1 MLDDIL
7 GIIFKAAYW
16 LLVPVAL
23 LRLYMQWRRI
33 PFRNPLGAFVCA
45 ITDWLVLPLRRVLKG
60 ALGGALGFDWP
71 SLAAAMIF
79 EWGLAAL
86 FDVVSARFAL
96 FNSSAALTTWII
108 AGGFGLLTTAL
119 NMMIFITIVAAV
131 LSWMRADNPLGDV
144 LDALAAPWLQPIR
157 RRLPMVG
164 GFDLSPLVLI
174 VLLQIAL
181 VILARA
187 QTLVLMA
194 LR

>member
-16 LLVPVAL
+16 LLVPAAL
-23 LRLYMQWRRI
+23 LRFYMQWRRI
-33 PFRNPLGAFVCA
+33 PFRNPLGSFVCA

-60 ALGGALGFDWP
+60 ALGFDWA
-71 SLAAAMIF
+71 SLAAAMMF

-96 FNSSAALTTWII
+96 FTSSAALTAWIVG
-108 AGGFGLLTTAL
+108 GGFGLLTTAI
-119 NMMIFITIVAAV
+119 NMIIFITIIAAV

-144 LDALAAPWLQPIR
+144 LDALAAPWLRPIR

-181 VILARA
+181 VILARV
-187 QTLVLMA
+187 QTLVLMV

>member
-16 LLVPVAL
+16 LLVPAAL
-23 LRLYMQWRRI
+23 LRFYMQWRRI
-33 PFRNPLGAFVCA
+33 PFRNPLGSFVCA

-60 ALGGALGFDWP
+60 ALGFDWA

-96 FNSSAALTTWII
+96 FTSSAALTVWIVSG
-108 AGGFGLLTTAL
+108 AFGLLTTAI
-119 NMMIFITIVAAV
+119 NMMIFITIIAAV

-144 LDALAAPWLQPIR
+144 LDALAAPWLRPIR

-181 VILARA
+181 VILARV
-187 QTLVLMA
+187 QTLVLMV

>member
-16 LLVPVAL
+16 LLVPAAL
-23 LRLYMQWRRI
+23 LRFYMQWRRI
-33 PFRNPLGAFVCA
+33 PFRNPLGSFVCA

-60 ALGGALGFDWP
+60 ALGLDWA
-71 SLAAAMIF
+71 SLAAAMMF

-96 FNSSAALTTWII
+96 FTSSAALTAWIVG
-108 AGGFGLLTTAL
+108 GGFGLLTTAI
-119 NMMIFITIVAAV
+119 NMMIFITIIAAV

-144 LDALAAPWLQPIR
+144 LDALAAPWLRPIR

-181 VILARA
+181 VILARV
-187 QTLVLMA
+187 QTLVLMV

>member
-16 LLVPVAL
+16 LLVPAAL
-23 LRLYMQWRRI
+23 LRFYMQWRRI
-33 PFRNPLGAFVCA
+33 PFRNPLGSFVCA

-60 ALGGALGFDWP
+60 ALGFDWA

-86 FDVVSARFAL
+86 FDVVSVRFAL
-96 FNSSAALTTWII
+96 FTSSAALTVWIVSG
-108 AGGFGLLTTAL
+108 AFGLLTTAI
-119 NMMIFITIVAAV
+119 NMMIFITIIAAV

-144 LDALAAPWLQPIR
+144 LDALAAPWLRPIR

-181 VILARA
+181 VILARV
-187 QTLVLMA
+187 QTLVLMV

>member
-16 LLVPVAL
+16 LLVPAAL
-23 LRLYMQWRRI
+23 LRFYMQWRRI
-33 PFRNPLGAFVCA
+33 PFRNPLGSFVCA

-60 ALGGALGFDWP
+60 ALGFDWA
-71 SLAAAMIF
+71 SLAAAMMF

-96 FNSSAALTTWII
+96 FTSSAALTAWIVG
-108 AGGFGLLTTAL
+108 GGFGLLTTAI
-119 NMMIFITIVAAV
+119 NMMIFITIIAAV

-144 LDALAAPWLQPIR
+144 LDALAAPWLRPIR

-181 VILARA
+181 VILARV
-187 QTLVLMA
+187 QTLVLMV

>member
-7 GIIFKAAYW
+7 AIIFKAAYW
-16 LLVPVAL
+16 LLVPAAL
-23 LRLYMQWRRI
+23 LRFYMQWRRI

-45 ITDWLVLPLRRVLKG
+45 MTDWLVLPLRRVLKG
-60 ALGGALGFDWP
+60 ALGVDWA
-71 SLAAAMIF
+71 SLAAAMMF

-86 FDVVSARFAL
+86 LDVVSARFAL
-96 FNSSAALTTWII
+96 FTSSAALSAWIVSG
-108 AGGFGLLTTAL
+108 AFGLLTTAI
-119 NMMIFITIVAAV
+119 NMMIFITIIAAV

-144 LDALAAPWLQPIR
+144 LDALAAPWLRPIR

-164 GFDLSPLVLI
+164 GFDLSPLLLI

-181 VILARA
+181 VILARV
-187 QTLVLMA
+187 QTLVLMV

>member
-7 GIIFKAAYW
+7 GILFKAAYW
-16 LLVPVAL
+16 LLVPAAL
-23 LRLYMQWRRI
+23 LRFYLQWRRI

-45 ITDWLVLPLRRVLKG
+45 MTDWLVLPLRRVLKG
-60 ALGGALGFDWP
+60 ALGLDWA
-71 SLAAAMIF
+71 SLAAAMLL

-86 FDVVSARFAL
+86 LDVVSARFAL
-96 FNSSAALTTWII
+96 FNSSAALTVWIV
-108 AGGFGLLTTAL
+108 AGGFGLLSTVL
-119 NMMIFITIVAAV
+119 NMMIFITLIAAV

-144 LDALAAPWLQPIR
+144 LDALAAPWLRPIR
-157 RRLPMVG
+157 RRLPMAG

-181 VILARA
+181 VVLARA
-187 QTLVLMA
+187 QALVLLA

>member
-16 LLVPVAL
+16 LLVPAAL
-23 LRLYMQWRRI
+23 LRFYMQWRRI
-33 PFRNPLGAFVCA
+33 PFRNPLGSFVCA

-60 ALGGALGFDWP
+60 ALGFDWA
-71 SLAAAMIF
+71 SLAAAMMF

-96 FNSSAALTTWII
+96 FTSSAALTAWIVG
-108 AGGFGLLTTAL
+108 GGFGLLTTAI
-119 NMMIFITIVAAV
+119 NMMIFITIIAAV

-144 LDALAAPWLQPIR
+144 LDALAAPWLRPIR
-157 RRLPMVG
+157 RRLPMAG

-181 VILARA
+181 VILARV
-187 QTLVLMA
+187 QTLVLMV

>member
-16 LLVPVAL
+16 LLVPAAL
-23 LRLYMQWRRI
+23 LRFYMQWRRI
-33 PFRNPLGAFVCA
+33 PFRNPLGIFVCA
-45 ITDWLVLPLRRVLKG
+45 MTDWLVLPLRRVLKG
-60 ALGGALGFDWP
+60 VLGFDWA
-71 SLAAAMIF
+71 SLAAAILL

-96 FNSSAALTTWII
+96 FQSSAALTAWII

-119 NMMIFITIVAAV
+119 NMMIFITVIAAV

-144 LDALAAPWLQPIR
+144 LDALAAPWLRPIR
-157 RRLPMVG
+157 RRLPMMG

-181 VILARA
+181 VMLARV
-187 QTLVLMA
+187 QPLVLMA

>member
-16 LLVPVAL
+16 LLVPAAL
-23 LRLYMQWRRI
+23 LRFYMQWRRI
-33 PFRNPLGAFVCA
+33 PFRNPLGSFVCA

-60 ALGGALGFDWP
+60 ALGFDWA
-71 SLAAAMIF
+71 SLAAAMTF

-96 FNSSAALTTWII
+96 FTSSAALTAWIVG
-108 AGGFGLLTTAL
+108 GGFGLLTTAI

-144 LDALAAPWLQPIR
+144 LDALAAPWLRPIR

>member
-16 LLVPVAL
+16 LLVPAAL
-23 LRLYMQWRRI
+23 LRFYMQWRRI
-33 PFRNPLGAFVCA
+33 PFRNPLGSFVCA

-60 ALGGALGFDWP
+60 ALGFDWA

-86 FDVVSARFAL
+86 FDVVSVRFAL
-96 FNSSAALTTWII
+96 FTSSAALTVWIVSG
-108 AGGFGLLTTAL
+108 AFGLLTTAI
-119 NMMIFITIVAAV
+119 NMMIFITIIAAV

-144 LDALAAPWLQPIR
+144 LDALAAPWLRPIR
-157 RRLPMVG
+157 RRLPMMG
-164 GFDLSPLVLI
+164 GFDLSPLALI

-181 VILARA
+181 VILARV
-187 QTLVLMA
+187 QTLVLMV

>member
-16 LLVPVAL
+16 LLVPAAL
-23 LRLYMQWRRI
+23 LRFYMQWRRI
-33 PFRNPLGAFVCA
+33 PFRNPLGSFVCA

-60 ALGGALGFDWP
+60 ALGFDWA

-96 FNSSAALTTWII
+96 FTSSAALTVWIVSG
-108 AGGFGLLTTAL
+108 AFGLLTTAI
-119 NMMIFITIVAAV
+119 NMMIFITIIAAV

-144 LDALAAPWLQPIR
+144 LDALAAPWLRPIR
-157 RRLPMVG
+157 RRLPMMG

-181 VILARA
+181 VILARV
-187 QTLVLMA
+187 QTLVLMV